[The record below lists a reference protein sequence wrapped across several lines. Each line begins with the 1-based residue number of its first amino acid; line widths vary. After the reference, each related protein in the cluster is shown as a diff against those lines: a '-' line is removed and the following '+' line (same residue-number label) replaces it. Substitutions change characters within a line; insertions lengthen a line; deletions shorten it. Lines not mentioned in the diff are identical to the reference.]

1 MKTFR
6 SYSNRSKQVNADHIF
21 NCLIIYIYIYVEPL
35 IPKEMTNE
43 TEKLVTGI

>member
-1 MKTFR
+1 MKAFR

-21 NCLIIYIYIYVEPL
+21 NCLIIYIYIY
-35 IPKEMTNE
+35 IYRTFDTKRDE